1 MADPIVIWGAGA
13 IGGTLG
19 AHLARAGHE
28 VLLVDT
34 VAVAL
39 EIALSGRGVA
49 LVNGPFADEDLAAAR
64 LVRPMPGSVKC
75 PGAWGAIC
83 RTDAKDNP
91 RIHGF
96 MDWLAAAAQPA
107 KT

>member
-1 MADPIVIWGAGA
+1 
-13 IGGTLG
+13 
-19 AHLARAGHE
+19 
-28 VLLVDT
+28 
-34 VAVAL
+34 
-39 EIALSGRGVA
+39 
-49 LVNGPFADEDLAAAR
+49 
-64 LVRPMPGSVKC
+64 LVRPVPGSVKC

>member
-1 MADPIVIWGAGA
+1 VYSE
-13 IGGTLG
+13 
-19 AHLARAGHE
+19 ARHWEFWFAAAE
-28 VLLVDT
+28 VEFKTKPAVLVDT

-49 LVNGPFADEDLAAAR
+49 LVNGPFADEDLAAGR
-64 LVRPMPGSVKC
+64 LVRPVAGSVKC